1 MQPQPAREPLYIL
14 LAEDNPG
21 DALLIREALG
31 MRFPDAKYIVQ
42 QDGERMMRWIDLLDS
57 GYAPR
62 PDVILL
68 DLTMPRATGEEVL
81 GRLGQSAACQG
92 VPIVIVTSSDSP
104 RDRAAAARLG
114 ANRYFRKPSD
124 YGEFMKLGD
133 LVNGVLAPRESP
145 F

>member
-68 DLTMPRATGEEVL
+68 DLTLPRATGEEVL
-81 GRLGQSAACQG
+81 GRLGQSAACRG

-124 YGEFMKLGD
+124 YDEFMKLGD